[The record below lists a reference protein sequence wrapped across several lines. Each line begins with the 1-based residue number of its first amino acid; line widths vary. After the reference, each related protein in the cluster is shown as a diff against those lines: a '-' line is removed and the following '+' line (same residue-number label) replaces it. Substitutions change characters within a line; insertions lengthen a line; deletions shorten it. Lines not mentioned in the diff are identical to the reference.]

1 MRDLPQRVK
10 NQRYDVTRKLF
21 WNDSVFKTLILQVF
35 SWFPMQS
42 KFNYIPPNLVSE
54 GVEFQLDRLVKLAKA
69 ARSDLS
75 HVTGGHLNIE
85 EQIIR

>member
-1 MRDLPQRVK
+1 MRDLPRRVK
-10 NQRYDVTRKLF
+10 NQRYDVTRKTI
-21 WNDSVFKTLILQVF
+21 FKTLMFQVF

-42 KFNYIPPNLVSE
+42 KFHYIPPNLVSE
-54 GVEFQLDRLVKLAKA
+54 GVEFQVDRLVKLAKA

-75 HVTGGHLNIE
+75 HVTGGHLNTE